1 MKGAARGGWPPRA
14 QHSSLRREER
24 SREAFMERYVGLDLS
39 RKRLN
44 WCWVDDRC
52 EVVGEGAV
60 APHPHGLA
68 RLVLELGEDVV
79 AVIESMTGARFIHDQ
94 LELDVWDVRVVDAQ
108 RATALSG
115 LACKTD

>member
-1 MKGAARGGWPPRA
+1 MRALPVQGSNRDFPASGVRPSRGELWGLTAMKGAARGGWPPRA

-60 APHPHGLA
+60 APRPHGLA

-79 AVIESMTGARFIHDQ
+79 AVIESMTGARF
-94 LELDVWDVRVVDAQ
+94 
-108 RATALSG
+108 
-115 LACKTD
+115 